1 MLNLSFTTLA
11 MHTPRLSAVA
21 ALIVSA
27 YPIHAFATNFN
38 FTDAA
43 GSTFTNGYV
52 LSGTLTTNSSNNVTN
67 ANLSVSTN
75 GGAPITFTS
84 LPTQSGTYSG
94 NLCGTATTF
103 QEYRFGN
110 GAANT
115 LYLDVLSSQLNA
127 PLAGDV
133 AGVHTSLLLSSGSV
147 ALNAACSA
155 QSSNI
160 RQIATASP
168 YANMTQN
175 AAAVVQANSSVFN
188 ASALTNNSVP
198 RLVNTITSNQT
209 LFNNSIGA
217 FLWSR
222 FTPAGIA
229 ARKEAAAI
237 NKVNRQAA
245 AIRASAEARA
255 KAWVASLSDLPAGQ
269 KAKFLSDATARMI
282 EMDTQR
288 AAEKAGLSKAKANA
302 IARQAA
308 TNYRSGKGSGDD
320 EILAALN
327 LTKDEN
333 QDDIL
338 VENDGTRGLWMQPF
352 ASFARQN
359 QLNNISPYTAN
370 TTGLAAGYDQQI
382 SDDWMVGGYV
392 TYANSYTSSTISYAG
407 NSMVTNMY
415 QVGAYGQY
423 NVTEDTNVQVTA
435 GIGVNENSGSRITP
449 DNSTASARYNSFP
462 INLGLS
468 LNHSME
474 LSESTSFSPTLSANW
489 MSINNNQISETGAGV
504 WNLKTQSNN
513 TNQLVFNLGGAM
525 DHALDEAW
533 SVNGRLGAGYAA
545 INPSMTLV
553 SAYAGAPTS
562 TFTSTGN
569 PLAPWMA
576 NGGVGVKY
584 ATEKGHEFFVNYD
597 AQVREG
603 FLNQTASAKFKYAF

>member
-1 MLNLSFTTLA
+1 MRNLFLA
-11 MHTPRLSAVA
+11 MLTMNYPRLSAVA
-21 ALIVSA
+21 ALVVSA
-27 YPIHAFATNFN
+27 YPITVFATNFN
-38 FTDAA
+38 FTDTA

-52 LSGTLTTNSSNNVTN
+52 LSGTLTTNSFNTVTN

-84 LPTQSGTYSG
+84 LPSQSGTYSG
-94 NLCGTATTF
+94 TICGTATTF

-110 GAANT
+110 GTANT

-133 AGVHTSLLLSSGSV
+133 AGIHTSLLLSSGSV

-188 ASALTNNSVP
+188 APALTNNSVP

-229 ARKEAAAI
+229 ARKEAVAI
-237 NKVNRQAA
+237 NKVNQQAA

-255 KAWVASLSDLPAGQ
+255 KAWAASLSELPAEQ
-269 KAKFLSDATARMI
+269 RAKFISDATAAMI
-282 EMDTQR
+282 KMDTQK
-288 AAEKAGLSKAKANA
+288 AAEKAGLSNAKANA

-308 TNYRSGKGSGDD
+308 ANYRSGKGSGDD
-320 EILAALN
+320 ETLAGLN
-327 LTKDEN
+327 FTEDGN

-338 VENDGTRGLWMQPF
+338 VENDDKRGLWIQPF

-359 QLNNISPYTAN
+359 QLYNISPYTSN
-370 TTGLAAGYDQQI
+370 TAGFAAGYDQPLGAG
-382 SDDWMVGGYV
+382 WMAGGYV

-423 NVTEDTNVQVTA
+423 SLTEDTNVQMTA

-449 DNSTASARYNSFP
+449 DNSTASTRYNSFP

-474 LSESTSFSPTLSANW
+474 LSPSTLFSPSLSANW
-489 MSINNNQISETGAGV
+489 MSINNNQINETGAGV
-504 WNLKTQSNN
+504 WNLKTQSNS
-513 TNQLVFNLGGAM
+513 TNQLVFNLGGAL
-525 DHALDEAW
+525 DHDLDEAW

-545 INPSMTLV
+545 INPSMMLV
-553 SAYAGAPTS
+553 SAYAGAPNS
-562 TFTSTGN
+562 AFTSTGN

-584 ATEKGHEFFVNYD
+584 ATEKGHSFFVNYD